1 VVVVAEDEHGDP
13 GVAAYNPFVEEDE
26 ADSRFSLRS
35 MAKVVP
41 RSVRWFWDGYVP
53 FGKITNFEGDPEH
66 GKSLTTLDLAARTSA
81 GRTFPDQTP
90 CPPCAVLL
98 ICDEDDYEDTIVPRL
113 IAAGADRDYIYALHP
128 DRGADGEIVPF
139 FMPDDLPVLERSI
152 EQLKQI
158 TDREDVF
165 VIIDPVTA
173 CLSEKINSGVDASV
187 RRVLSP
193 LAELARTSGAAIV
206 LVRHL
211 NKNSAEKN
219 VQYRGGGS
227 IGFFAAARA
236 AVVFGKHPDDPSLV
250 VMAQS
255 KKNLGREMP
264 SLAYR
269 IIGWPEDER
278 LPLIEWVGA
287 TDVKADR
294 VLGGHDA
301 RTDSPER
308 DQAKEILSSLLDAQ
322 GGQVATDEAIK
333 ECKKAGISDST
344 ARRAAKALGLVSEGV
359 RSKED
364 GKYDH
369 WLWKRPISGGKIRI
383 QAQVPDGPS

>member
-1 VVVVAEDEHGDP
+1 MAESEF
-13 GVAAYNPFVEEDE
+13 AAEPAIYNPFVEGEHTE
-26 ADSRFSLRS
+26 TKFSLRS
-35 MAKVVP
+35 MAEITPKA
-41 RSVRWFWDGYVP
+41 VRWFWDGYVP

-81 GRTFPDQTP
+81 GRTFPDESP

-128 DRGADGEIVPF
+128 DRGQDGEIVPF

-152 EQLKQI
+152 EQLQEF
-158 TDREDVF
+158 TGREDVL

-193 LAELARTSGAAIV
+193 LAELARNTGAAIV

-308 DQAKEILSSLLDAQ
+308 DHAKEILNSLLDALD
-322 GGQVATDEAIK
+322 GEVAADVAFA
-333 ECKKAGISDST
+333 ECKKAGISPST
-344 ARRAAKALGLVSEGV
+344 ARRACKELGLV
-359 RSKED
+359 K
-364 GKYDH
+364 
-369 WLWKRPISGGKIRI
+369 SGESPW
-383 QAQVPDGPS
+383 V